1 MILRG
6 RFLDSRKQQSLYHCV
21 VLSAVLSV
29 VCGCTWSAPQVEPIL
44 RLIGDISASGST
56 DMVEEPA
63 VWLASVGNRGAV
75 VTPYSVDESFVFANE
90 DGDAIVFDGW
100 TVRRITGFGLVS
112 PISIAGKSG
121 VRRFV
126 VAGEQSTT
134 MCRPW
139 TRTGLMFSQSC
150 ENGEGQI
157 MVNEQGDIEKIT
169 MAIGSTIGNVTLRV
183 AK

>member
-1 MILRG
+1 MIQILFSPLGLLRLLG
-6 RFLDSRKQQSLYHCV
+6 SCAIAASTV
-21 VLSAVLSV
+21 
-29 VCGCTWSAPQVEPIL
+29 GCTWSAPQVESIT
-44 RLIGDISASGST
+44 RLIGGIGAFGSSDT
-56 DMVEEPA
+56 IEEPA

-75 VTPYSVDESFVFANE
+75 VIPYSVDESFVFANE

-100 TVRRITGFGLVS
+100 TVRGITGFGLVS